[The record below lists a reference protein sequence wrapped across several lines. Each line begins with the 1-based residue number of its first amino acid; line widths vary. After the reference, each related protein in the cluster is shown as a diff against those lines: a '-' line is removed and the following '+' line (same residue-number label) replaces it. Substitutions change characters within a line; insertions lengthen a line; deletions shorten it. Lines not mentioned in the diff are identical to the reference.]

1 MSTTNCMAQ
10 RLSKAPWCWTVIRW
24 PTIWR
29 FHETKNWRDNEGT
42 VKVTQVRQGT
52 LTDVTME
59 TWCADES
66 CRGTG
71 SDGRSTTVGER
82 ERQQA
87 STSFNKDNAATL
99 RVTGRRRRSGGL
111 CWLCSRRIAR
121 AFSTEASFSYYCK
134 FLQKIMNVKPFF
146 PCSIHKGFVIP
157 IHFLS

>member
-1 MSTTNCMAQ
+1 MNKCQTTSSTSCSVVTWMSTTNCMAQ

-42 VKVTQVRQGT
+42 MKVTQVRQET

-87 STSFNKDNAATL
+87 STRTMQQHSVSQVVGADQEGCAGYAVRGL
-99 RVTGRRRRSGGL
+99 R
-111 CWLCSRRIAR
+111 A
-121 AFSTEASFSYYCK
+121 
-134 FLQKIMNVKPFF
+134 
-146 PCSIHKGFVIP
+146 
-157 IHFLS
+157 HFLLKTPTANFSKKSWT